1 MAWNEPGGDKDP
13 WGGRGGDQ
21 GPPDL
26 DEVVKK
32 MQERLSGMFG
42 GRKGGGSGDNGGERP
57 SAGPGAS
64 GLGAL
69 IGILLLL
76 FLAWQSVYIVEA
88 PERGVVLRFGAYKD
102 VTQPGPHFLVPL
114 VDRVV
119 ILNVDEFSTFT
130 HQATMLTRDENIVDI
145 ELTVQSRI
153 QNAADYLFQD
163 RNPKKTMR
171 DATETA
177 VRETIGKNDLD
188 FILTTGR
195 GSVADQIRQRIQ
207 TLVNNYKTGLEI
219 TSVNMQPAKP
229 PEQVKAAFDDAI
241 KASQDKE
248 RLENEA
254 EAYANEVVPK
264 ARGAAARRI
273 EDAKA
278 YHEKVIAEAEGEA
291 ARFLAVLAEYEK
303 APEVTRKRLYLET
316 VEDVLGKTNKVML
329 DVEGGNSL
337 MYLPLDKLIQSRQL
351 SPSSTTESYRAPVQ
365 ERDTVSTPEREV
377 IRSRRVR

>member
-69 IGILLLL
+69 IGILLVL